1 MATCLL
7 LSLLETM
14 LAKEAKTMG
23 LFCRGNHLGCRNW
36 VSRGLQYGL
45 SGNRVFSLATAER
58 ADEME
63 TAYLVTRGSAWGKPT
78 RPKP

>member
-1 MATCLL
+1 MRGKGNRQPDVMATCLL

-45 SGNRVFSLATAER
+45 SGNRVFSLATAEQT
-58 ADEME
+58 D
-63 TAYLVTRGSAWGKPT
+63 
-78 RPKP
+78 